1 MRPAVLVARM
11 VNDVIEM
18 QLRAV
23 VPLEGSYA
31 VFLGNDEKT
40 FVIYVDE
47 GVGTA
52 IAMSMRGI
60 VKDRPLTHDL
70 LVHVLRAFGAKIER
84 IVVNHLENGVFHARI
99 IVMAENELHQKKVVE
114 LDARPSDSI
123 ALAVNQNAAIFVSR
137 SVWDQVDDMSETLQ
151 DIEKRGSKPR
161 GKKGPEAE
169 EE

>member
-1 MRPAVLVARM
+1 MT
-11 VNDVIEM
+11 NDVVEVN
-18 QLRAV
+18 LRAV

-47 GVGTA
+47 PVGTA

-70 LVHVLRAFGAKIER
+70 IGHMLRAFGAKVDH
-84 IVVNHLENGVFHARI
+84 IVINHLENGVYHARLI
-99 IVMAENELHQKKVVE
+99 LSAENELHQRKVVE

-123 ALAVNQNAAIFVSR
+123 ALAMQSSSPILVAR
-137 SVWDQVDDMSETLQ
+137 GVWSEVDDMSEALEQ
-151 DIEKRGSKPR
+151 IDKRGR
-161 GKKGPEAE
+161 GKRQSDE
-169 EE
+169 

>member
-1 MRPAVLVARM
+1 MSNNVVEVA
-11 VNDVIEM
+11 
-18 QLRAV
+18 LRAV

-47 GVGTA
+47 PVGTA

-70 LVHVLRAFGAKIER
+70 VGHMLRAFGAKVDH
-84 IVVNHLENGVFHARI
+84 IVINHLENGVYHARLI
-99 IVMAENELHQKKVVE
+99 LSAENELHQKKVVE

-123 ALAVNQNAAIFVSR
+123 ALAMQGNAPIWVAR
-137 SVWDQVDDMSETLQ
+137 AVWNEVDDMSEALEQ
-151 DIEKRGSKPR
+151 IEKRGR
-161 GKKGPEAE
+161 GKRPSDE
-169 EE
+169 

>member
-1 MRPAVLVARM
+1 MT
-11 VNDVIEM
+11 NDVVEVN
-18 QLRAV
+18 LRAV

-47 GVGTA
+47 PVGTA

-70 LVHVLRAFGAKIER
+70 IGHMLRAFGAKVDH
-84 IVVNHLENGVFHARI
+84 VVINHLENGVYHARLI
-99 IVMAENELHQKKVVE
+99 LTAENELHHRKLVE

-123 ALAVNQNAAIFVSR
+123 ALAMQSSSKILVARA
-137 SVWDQVDDMSETLQ
+137 VWEEVDDMSEALEQ
-151 DIEKRGSKPR
+151 IEKRGR
-161 GKKGPEAE
+161 GKRPSGE
-169 EE
+169 